1 MEGQRH
7 GQGVEGPPRAG
18 RREGRLM
25 AGDAQSWRP
34 RRILVGYDGTE
45 GGRDAIALGRL
56 LGERNADFLLV
67 DVIPPVGLGIGVRR
81 LEDEEPPQSRGFF
94 LEALRELADRP
105 VETRTYVANSPARVL
120 TRIAE
125 EEDFDLIA
133 IGPSYP
139 GIAGRILLGSV
150 GNGLMHG
157 AAAPVAAATR
167 GFDKHRRH
175 TIGEIAVAWDGSPE
189 AREAMVHAE
198 VIARREGARLR
209 LLTVAIRETM
219 LPGVIGW
226 EPAAPKTP
234 REVLDEGIASL
245 APDIPVEGRL
255 VDGGSI
261 PAAIAGECRTGVDLI
276 VVGSRGYGALGR
288 VLVGSVATG
297 LLHRA
302 RCPVLAVPRP
312 STPVGERS
320 YRGEKA
326 EATG

>member
-1 MEGQRH
+1 
-7 GQGVEGPPRAG
+7 
-18 RREGRLM
+18 M
-25 AGDAQSWRP
+25 AGDTQSWRP

-45 GGRDAIALGRL
+45 GGRDAIALGNF
-56 LGERNADFLLV
+56 LGEPDAEFLLV
-67 DVIPPVGLGIGVRR
+67 DVIPPVGLAVGVHR

-94 LEALRELADRP
+94 FEALRDLTDRP

-120 TRIAE
+120 THIAE
-125 EEDFDLIA
+125 QENFDLIA
-133 IGPSYP
+133 IGPCQP
-139 GIAGRILLGSV
+139 GIVGRILLGSV
-150 GNGLMHG
+150 GNGLTHG
-157 AAAPVAAATR
+157 AAAPVVVATR

-189 AREAMVHAE
+189 AGEAIAHAE
-198 VIARREGARLR
+198 VIARREGARIR
-209 LLTVAIRETM
+209 LVTVAIRATM
-219 LPGVIGW
+219 FPGVIGW
-226 EPAAPKTP
+226 EPVVPKTP
-234 REVLDEGIASL
+234 REVLDEGIASV

-255 VDGGSI
+255 IDGGSI

-302 RCPVLAVPRP
+302 RCPVLTVPRP
-312 STPVGERS
+312 RTPVDERS
-320 YRGEKA
+320 YRREKA

>member
-1 MEGQRH
+1 
-7 GQGVEGPPRAG
+7 
-18 RREGRLM
+18 M
-25 AGDAQSWRP
+25 AGDTQSWRP

-45 GGRDAIALGRL
+45 GGRDAIAVGKL
-56 LGERNADFLLV
+56 LGEPDAEFLLV
-67 DVIPPVGLGIGVRR
+67 DVIPPVGLGLGVRR

-105 VETRTYVANSPARVL
+105 VETRTYVANSAAHVL

-125 EEDFDLIA
+125 EEDCELIA
-133 IGPSYP
+133 IGPCQP
-139 GIAGRILLGSV
+139 GIVGRILLGSV

-157 AAAPVAAATR
+157 AAAPVVSATR

-189 AREAMVHAE
+189 AREATAHAE

-209 LLTVAIRETM
+209 LVTVAIRETM
-219 LPGVIGW
+219 LPGVVGW
-226 EPAAPKTP
+226 ESVVPKSP
-234 REVLDEGIASL
+234 REVLDEGIASV

-255 VDGGSI
+255 IDGGSI
-261 PAAIAGECRTGVDLI
+261 PAAIAGECGTGVDLI

-302 RCPVLAVPRP
+302 RCSVLAVPRP
-312 STPVGERS
+312 RRWVDERS
-320 YRGEKA
+320 HRGEKA